1 MSTRKLVIIITFL
14 AIFAMA
20 ARISVDTDT
29 WWHLRAGQWM
39 LDHRQ
44 IPQADP
50 FSYTRGGESW
60 QYPGWLVELP
70 MIVLYRL
77 GGPGLLN
84 LWTAAFVTLAFG
96 FIWFTL
102 TGNVFLRAFTLI
114 MAATVS
120 AVYWAARPYL
130 VTFLLAAVFIFIL
143 EDFRWRNRDHLWWL
157 PVLMVVWVNSHGGFI
172 VGFLIWG
179 VYTFDILLKWAL
191 GRMGLVEEN
200 SGSGRRSLR
209 LMVVGGFLL
218 AALLINPSG
227 AAMFPYAFKTVR
239 IGALQD
245 FIQEWQTPNFHLL
258 HVQPFAW
265 LLLLTFGVVGA
276 SRRRIALTD
285 FLLFSGFAYM
295 GLLAGRN
302 VALFALAA
310 PMVLTR
316 HADPLLQALGR
327 KLGFHPRTPT
337 MTTRKAAALN
347 WILLAL
353 VVLAVLIKAASI
365 YPMAVNQKAFRDSL
379 PVGAVDY
386 LRTSSLPGRLFN
398 SYNWGGYLLWA
409 LPEYPVF
416 IDGRTD
422 LYNDDVINE
431 WLQVVRAEPGWKD
444 TLARWGVNL
453 IVLEKGMLVSRL
465 LESDPD
471 WKQLYVD
478 DLSVIY
484 AKR

>member
-1 MSTRKLVIIITFL
+1 MSTRKLVVFITFL

-39 LDHRQ
+39 LENRQ
-44 IPQADP
+44 IPQVDP
-50 FSYTRGGESW
+50 FSYTRGGEPW

-70 MIVLYRL
+70 MIALYRL

-84 LWTAAFVTLAFG
+84 LWTAAIVTLAFV

-102 TGNVFLRAFTLI
+102 SGNAFLRAFSLI
-114 MAATVS
+114 LAATVS

-130 VTFLLAAVFIFIL
+130 VTFLLAAVFLWAL
-143 EDFRWRNRDHLWWL
+143 EDYRWRSRDHLWWL
-157 PVLMVVWVNSHGGFI
+157 PVLMIVWVNSHGGFI
-172 VGFLIWG
+172 AGFLIWG
-179 VYTFDILLKWAL
+179 VYTFYALLTWTL
-191 GRMGLVEEN
+191 GRLGISE
-200 SGSGRRSLR
+200 SSPAGGRRLLR
-209 LMVVGGFLL
+209 LLVIGGTML
-218 AALLINPSG
+218 AAVLINPSG
-227 AAMFPYAFKTVR
+227 AAMVPYAFKTVR

-285 FLLFSGFAYM
+285 FLLFAGFAYM

-310 PMVLTR
+310 PIVLTR
-316 HADPLLQALGR
+316 HADPLLAAIGR
-327 KLGFHPRTPT
+327 KIGYRTRTPA
-337 MTTRKAAALN
+337 TTTGRTALLN
-347 WILLAL
+347 WILLVL
-353 VVLAVLIKAASI
+353 VLLAALIKAGTVVPSV
-365 YPMAVNQKAFRDSL
+365 VNQKAFRESL
-379 PVGAVDY
+379 PVGAVEY
-386 LRTSSLPGRLFN
+386 LRTANLPGKLFN

-422 LYNDDVINE
+422 LYDDEVISE
-431 WLQVVRAEPGWKD
+431 WLQVVRAEPGWQD
-444 TLARWGVNL
+444 ILDRRNVRL
-453 IVLEKGMLVSRL
+453 VILEPGYPLVIRL
-465 LESDPD
+465 EAEG
-471 WKQLYVD
+471 WKSVYQD
-478 DLSVIY
+478 DNSVIY
-484 AKR
+484 AR